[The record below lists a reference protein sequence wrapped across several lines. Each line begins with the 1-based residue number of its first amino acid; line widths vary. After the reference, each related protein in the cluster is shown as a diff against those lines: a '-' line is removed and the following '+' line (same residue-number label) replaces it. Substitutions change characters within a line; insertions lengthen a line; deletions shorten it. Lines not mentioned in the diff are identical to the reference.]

1 VSFHAAPSLTTAAI
15 TGTGSSSGKGTYGQ
29 TRRGKNP
36 SGTWRGNLKV
46 DFPGRARVSIA
57 GPGFKASLTHPFR
70 TN

>member
-1 VSFHAAPSLTTAAI
+1 VSFHAAPSLATATV
-15 TGTGSSSGKGTYGQ
+15 TGTGSVSGKGTYRQ
-29 TRRGKNP
+29 TTRGKNP

-46 DFPGRARVSIA
+46 DFPGRARVPSA